1 MASSMYVKDWVHMYH
16 LLDTV
21 VKEIQECISY
31 NILYSVQRSDVSLMY
46 IFLKLSA
53 PAFPVVK

>member
-1 MASSMYVKDWVHMYH
+1 MASFVYVKYWIRMCV

-21 VKEIQECISY
+21 VKDNQECISY

-46 IFLKLSA
+46 TFLKLSA
-53 PAFPVVK
+53 PAFPVV

>member
-1 MASSMYVKDWVHMYH
+1 MYGKYWVHMYD

-21 VKEIQECISY
+21 LKEIQECISY
-31 NILYSVQRSDVSLMY
+31 NILYSVQRCDVSLMY

-53 PAFPVVK
+53 PAFPVA